1 MRQAQEERLAE
12 LEAKTKR
19 TPKEEAV
26 RVALLELDERVE
38 ALVAAKAAN
47 PVPDPV
53 AQAQAAVDT
62 AEKAY
67 DDAEQA

>member
-1 MRQAQEERLAE
+1 MTEKQEKRLAE
-12 LEAKTKR
+12 LEAKTNR

-38 ALVAAKAAN
+38 ALEAAKAAN

-53 AQAQAAVDT
+53 ATAQAAVDV

-67 DDAEQA
+67 DDAEVA